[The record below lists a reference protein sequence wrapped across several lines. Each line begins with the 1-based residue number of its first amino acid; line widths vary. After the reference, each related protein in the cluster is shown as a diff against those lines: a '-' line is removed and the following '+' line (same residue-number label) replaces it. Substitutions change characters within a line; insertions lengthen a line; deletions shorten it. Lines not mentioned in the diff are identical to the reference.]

1 MSNLIHVGLPKTA
14 TTTLQDH
21 VFASQTRLNYLGKI
35 GNAYADERAREL
47 VARVR
52 LQDSLSYDPVRARSL
67 VDDVRRRCEQVG
79 DRRPLLL
86 SEEGLSAEG
95 RADRG
100 LIAERLHDLFGPAR
114 VLIVLRSQPS
124 LLQSLY
130 LNDLK
135 SSGRRPL
142 PFDQWLTVHYGER
155 WSGGVRVGLDYDRLV
170 RAYDDVF
177 GSDNV
182 VVLAF
187 ESIRQDVTTFARAVS
202 QLLGSAATD
211 VEENLT
217 QSHEN
222 VRLSERHRAALRL
235 QNLLPEGSNL
245 ALTGRRL
252 LPRSV
257 YIRARNFV
265 VGGRR
270 VDTPELPEDWTNRIA
285 ALCAEGNA
293 ALARRKRLPL
303 GELGYPMAAAPNAE
317 AAA

>member
-1 MSNLIHVGLPKTA
+1 
-14 TTTLQDH
+14 
-21 VFASQTRLNYLGKI
+21 
-35 GNAYADERAREL
+35 
-47 VARVR
+47 
-52 LQDSLSYDPVRARSL
+52 
-67 VDDVRRRCEQVG
+67 
-79 DRRPLLL
+79 
-86 SEEGLSAEG
+86 LSAEG

-100 LIAERLHDLFGPAR
+100 LIAERLRDLFCPAR

-142 PFDQWLTVHYGER
+142 PFDQWLAAHYGER

-170 RAYDDVF
+170 CAYDDVF

-187 ESIRQDVTTFARAVS
+187 ESLRHDLAAFASAVS
-202 QLLGSAATD
+202 QLLGMAADD
-211 VEENLT
+211 VARNLA
-217 QSHEN
+217 QSQEN
-222 VRLSERHRAALRL
+222 VRLSERHRAAL
-235 QNLLPEGSNL
+235 QVQHLLRDGSNL
-245 ALTGRRL
+245 ALIGRRV
-252 LPRSV
+252 LPEAV
-257 YIRARNFV
+257 YIRMRNFV

-270 VDTPELPEDWTNRIA
+270 VEAPDVPADWANRVA
-285 ALCAEGNA
+285 KLCAEGNA

-303 GELGYPMAAAPNAE
+303 AALGYPIAAAPNAE